1 MPMKLNVGASRKVT
15 DNNYG
20 SRGASINVEMELD
33 SSLVAE
39 PAKLQD
45 KIRQLF
51 GVVRVSLAEELNA
64 NGHAPPTL
72 PTNGHHAGPSPNGN
86 GNGNGNGHSNGALP
100 RETRARPVTTS
111 QIKALHAIARSNDV
125 NLGQFLYAGFGT
137 YVAEDLTL
145 QQASQAIDDLRA
157 VGTATR

>member
-20 SRGASINVEMELD
+20 SRGASINVEMEVD
-33 SSLVAE
+33 STLVAE

-51 GVVRVSLAEELNA
+51 DVVRVSLVEELNG
-64 NGHAPPTL
+64 NGHAPATL
-72 PTNGHHAGPSPNGN
+72 PSNGRHHDPSANGN
-86 GNGNGNGHSNGALP
+86 GSGHSNGVIP
-100 RETRARPVTTS
+100 RETRTRPATAS
-111 QIKALHAIARSNDV
+111 QIKALHAISRSNDV

-137 YVAEDLTL
+137 YKAEDLTL
-145 QQASQAIDDLRA
+145 TQASQAIDDLRTVA
-157 VGTATR
+157 STA